1 MPQLDTIYILG
12 CLWKGPEEIYL
23 GPTQQFT
30 LEDIPLE
37 NPSEK
42 GILGR
47 ISGLQKFTNWTQG
60 MLFVVALMKEHCLHL
75 LSC

>member
-47 ISGLQKFTNWTQG
+47 ISGLQKVYKLDTG
-60 MLFVVALMKEHCLHL
+60 HVVCCCSDEGAL
-75 LSC
+75 STST